1 MSFVAQGPPGVPA
14 ACVGVDRGD
23 NAGLLAVQILA
34 ISNESLASALVSDKQ
49 SQYDRVLA
57 QDEQIQ
63 GEL

>member
-1 MSFVAQGPPGVPA
+1 M
-14 ACVGVDRGD
+14 GVDRGD

-34 ISNESLASALVSDKQ
+34 ISNDSLASALVSDKQ